1 MNGGD
6 KQAMHVLH
14 HLTGHVVGYVVQ
26 LKDCMMFIED
36 AMKEKKLYGVQVS
49 KLLYHVSSFWYIYT
63 CPRDIQILVSRST
76 FT

>member
-6 KQAMHVLH
+6 KQAMHVQH

-36 AMKEKKLYGVQVS
+36 AMKDKMLYGVQVS
-49 KLLYHVSSFWYIYT
+49 KLLHHISSFWYISYT
-63 CPRDIQILVSRST
+63 YIPCMCVPET
-76 FT
+76 YKY